1 MKKNKFYVVWVGNKT
16 GIFKSWVECQLAV
29 KNYKGSKYKSFI
41 EKDKAEKAFLEGYET
56 YYNKRKCSHYD
67 ESIPTNN
74 AICVDAASSGNPGI
88 MEYQGVDILTKKVLF
103 KMGPYKNATNNIGE
117 FLALVHG
124 IAYLEKKKKSKIIYS
139 DSKTAI
145 NWVKKKKC
153 KTTLKKN
160 SENKEVFELISRA
173 IKWLNTNKYNVN
185 ILKWDTKLWGEIPAD
200 FGRK

>member
-16 GIFKSWVECQLAV
+16 GVFESWEECQLAV

-41 EKDKAEKAFLEGYET
+41 EKNDADKAFLEGYEV
-56 YYNKRKCSHYD
+56 YYKKNYSHD
-67 ESIPTNN
+67 KNNIPRNN

-88 MEYQGVDILTKKVLF
+88 MEYQAVDMLTKKVLF
-103 KMGPYKNATNNIGE
+103 KNGPYKNATNNIGE

-124 IAYLEKKKKSKIIYS
+124 IAYLEKTKKSKIIYS

-145 NWVKKKKC
+145 SWVKKKKC

-173 IKWLNTNKYNVN
+173 IKWLNENKYNIN

>member
-16 GIFKSWVECQLAV
+16 GVFESWVECQLAV

-41 EKDKAEKAFLEGYET
+41 KKNEAEKAFLEGYDV
-56 YYNKRKCSHYD
+56 YSNKKNY
-67 ESIPTNN
+67 SIDNDTVPEND

-88 MEYQGVDILTKKVLF
+88 MEYQGVDMLTKKVLF
-103 KMGPYKNATNNIGE
+103 KKGPYKNTTNNIGE

-124 IAYLEKKKKSKIIYS
+124 IAYLEKTKKSKIIYS

-145 NWVKKKKC
+145 SWVKKKKC

-173 IKWLNTNKYNVN
+173 IKWLNENKYDVN

>member
-16 GIFKSWVECQLAV
+16 GIFKSWAECQLAV

-41 EKDKAEKAFLEGYET
+41 EKDKAENAFMEGYEA
-56 YYNKRKCSHYD
+56 YYNKKKYSHYN
-67 ESIPTNN
+67 ESTPANN

-103 KMGPYKNATNNIGE
+103 KMGPYKSATNNIGE

-145 NWVKKKKC
+145 SWVKKKKC

-173 IKWLNTNKYNVN
+173 IKWLNENKYNVN

>member
-16 GIFKSWVECQLAV
+16 GVFESWVECQLAV

-41 EKDKAEKAFLEGYET
+41 KKNEAEKAFLEGYEV
-56 YYNKRKCSHYD
+56 YYNKKNYSND
-67 ESIPTNN
+67 NDSIPAND

-88 MEYQGVDILTKKVLF
+88 MEYQAVDMLTKKVLF
-103 KMGPYKNATNNIGE
+103 KKGPYKDATNNIGE

-124 IAYLEKKKKSKIIYS
+124 IAYLEKTKKSKIIYS

-145 NWVKKKKC
+145 SWVKKKKC

-160 SENKEVFELISRA
+160 SENKEVF
-173 IKWLNTNKYNVN
+173 
-185 ILKWDTKLWGEIPAD
+185 
-200 FGRK
+200 

>member
-16 GIFKSWVECQLAV
+16 GIFESWAECQLAV

-41 EKDKAEKAFLEGYET
+41 DKNEAEKAFLDGYEV
-56 YYNKRKCSHYD
+56 YYKKDYSHHKN
-67 ESIPTNN
+67 SIHANN

-88 MEYQGVDILTKKVLF
+88 MEYQGVDILTKKILF
-103 KMGPYKNATNNIGE
+103 KKGPYKNATNNIGE

-124 IAYLEKKKKSKIIYS
+124 IAYLEKNKKSKIIYS

-145 NWVKKKKC
+145 SWVKKKKC

-173 IKWLNTNKYNVN
+173 IKWLNENNYNVN

>member
-16 GIFKSWVECQLAV
+16 GVFKSWVECQLAV

-41 EKDKAEKAFLEGYET
+41 EKDKAENAFIEGYEA
-56 YYNKRKCSHYD
+56 YYNKKKYSHYN
-67 ESIPTNN
+67 ESTPANN

-145 NWVKKKKC
+145 SWVKKKKC

-160 SENKEVFELISRA
+160 SENKEVFELINRA
-173 IKWLNTNKYNVN
+173 VNWLNENKYNVN

>member
-16 GIFKSWVECQLAV
+16 GVFKSWVECQLAV

-41 EKDKAEKAFLEGYET
+41 EKDRAENAFMEGYEA
-56 YYNKRKCSHYD
+56 YYNKKKYSHYN
-67 ESIPTNN
+67 ESTPANN
-74 AICVDAASSGNPGI
+74 AICVDAASSGNPGV

-145 NWVKKKKC
+145 SWVKKKKC

-185 ILKWDTKLWGEIPAD
+185 VLKWDTKLWGEIPAD

>member
-16 GIFKSWVECQLAV
+16 GVFESWVDCQLAV

-41 EKDKAEKAFLEGYET
+41 KKNEAEKAFLKGYEV
-56 YYNKRKCSHYD
+56 YYNKKKYSHD
-67 ESIPTNN
+67 NDTIPTND

-88 MEYQGVDILTKKVLF
+88 MEYQGVEVLTKKVLF
-103 KMGPYKNATNNIGE
+103 KKGPYKNATNNIGE

-124 IAYLEKKKKSKIIYS
+124 IAYLEKTKKSKIIYS

-145 NWVKKKKC
+145 SWVKKKKC

-173 IKWLNTNKYNVN
+173 IKWLNENNYNVN

>member
-16 GIFKSWVECQLAV
+16 GIFKSWVDCQLAV

-56 YYNKRKCSHYD
+56 YYNKRKCSHYN

-185 ILKWDTKLWGEIPAD
+185 VLKWDTKLWGEIPAD

>member
-16 GIFKSWVECQLAV
+16 GVFESWEECQLAV
-29 KNYKGSKYKSFI
+29 KNYKGSKYKSFV
-41 EKDKAEKAFLEGYET
+41 EKNEAEKAFHEGCEV
-56 YYNKRKCSHYD
+56 YYNKKNYSHD
-67 ESIPTNN
+67 KDNIPTNN

-88 MEYQGVDILTKKVLF
+88 MEYQAVDMLTKKVLF
-103 KMGPYKNATNNIGE
+103 KKGPYKDATNNIGE

-124 IAYLEKKKKSKIIYS
+124 IAYLEKTKKSKIIYS

-145 NWVKKKKC
+145 SWVKKKKC

-160 SENKEVFELISRA
+160 AENKEVFELISRA
-173 IKWLNTNKYNVN
+173 IKWLNENKYNVN

>member
-16 GIFKSWVECQLAV
+16 GIFKSWIECQLAV

-56 YYNKRKCSHYD
+56 YYNKRKCSHYN

>member
-16 GIFKSWVECQLAV
+16 GIFKSWIECQFAV

-56 YYNKRKCSHYD
+56 YYNKRKCSHYN

>member
-16 GIFKSWVECQLAV
+16 GVFESWVECQLAV

-41 EKDKAEKAFLEGYET
+41 EKNEAEKAFLEGYEA
-56 YYNKRKCSHYD
+56 YYNKKNYSHD
-67 ESIPTNN
+67 NDTIPAND

-88 MEYQGVDILTKKVLF
+88 MEYQGVDMLTKKVLF
-103 KMGPYKNATNNIGE
+103 KKGPYKNATNNIGE

-124 IAYLEKKKKSKIIYS
+124 IAYLEKTKKSKIIYS

-145 NWVKKKKC
+145 SWVKKKKC

-173 IKWLNTNKYNVN
+173 IKWLNENKYNVN